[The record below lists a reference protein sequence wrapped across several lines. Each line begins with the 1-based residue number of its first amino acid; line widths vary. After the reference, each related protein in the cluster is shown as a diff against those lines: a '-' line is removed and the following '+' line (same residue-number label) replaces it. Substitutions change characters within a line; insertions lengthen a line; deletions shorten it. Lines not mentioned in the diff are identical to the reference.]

1 MKKLLYYCHNCG
13 DFIDELSVD
22 TLDEKKLGFDLL
34 TLEEK
39 RDIMKWNQSG
49 DMLYVGSI
57 CDVCY
62 NHLEN
67 MLGKD
72 LEADNLY
79 TGPKLH

>member
-1 MKKLLYYCHNCG
+1 MKLLYYCHNCG

-22 TLDEKKLGFDLL
+22 ELDEKKLGFDNL

-39 RDIMKWNQSG
+39 RDIMKWNESG

-62 NHLEN
+62 DRLHN
-67 MLGKD
+67 MLGDD
-72 LEADNLY
+72 LLDHNEY
-79 TGPKLH
+79 TMPKLH